1 MKRHFFSGVLCA
13 ALLLTTATPA
23 LAWRMEKQDLSQI
36 EVTFDPS
43 VDPATHIA
51 PPSTWAKPEVDAA
64 IAAGLVPQFTIGAVY
79 TADITREQ
87 FAELMMKTID
97 VILGGDTIDPAVLAK
112 VHFSDCDN
120 KTVLRAAASGVVN
133 GIGGDRFAPRD
144 TTNREQISC
153 MMIRG
158 WNYLADQKPATIR
171 EAAPADSLA
180 RFTDTAQITDWAVR
194 CVGRAVG
201 NGLMKGTGDGTT
213 LSPKDECTVEQAIL
227 LCYRLYTA
235 LQPGAK

>member
-64 IAAGLVPQFTIGAVY
+64 IAAGLVPQFTIGAIY

-97 VILGGDTIDPAVLAK
+97 VIAGGDTIDPAKLAK
-112 VHFSDCDN
+112 VQFSDSDN
-120 KTVLRAAASGVVN
+120 KTILRAAASGVVN
-133 GIGGDRFAPRD
+133 GIGGDRFAPSD

-153 MMIRG
+153 MMIRS

-171 EAAPADSLA
+171 EAAPAGSLEG
-180 RFTDTAQITDWAVR
+180 FTDAGEITDWAVS

-213 LSPKDECTVEQAIL
+213 LSSQDECTVEQAIL
-227 LCYRLYTA
+227 LCYRLYTKITA
-235 LQPGAK
+235 PQ